1 MGGSGTYFLFIKTRQ
16 GGTDM
21 NGKFLFSIFQVL
33 LVMTFLGPAQLS
45 ASQKEATTLA
55 ELETMFDE
63 SHCMECHEETH
74 SQ

>member
-1 MGGSGTYFLFIKTRQ
+1 
-16 GGTDM
+16 M